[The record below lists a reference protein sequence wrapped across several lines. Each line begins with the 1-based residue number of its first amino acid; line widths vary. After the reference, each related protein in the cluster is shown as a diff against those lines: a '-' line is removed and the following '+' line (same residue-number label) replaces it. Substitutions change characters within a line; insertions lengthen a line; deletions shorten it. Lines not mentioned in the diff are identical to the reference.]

1 MKQQVKSTVK
11 RLLYM
16 AFTPVR
22 KLTRKTDAINE
33 RTGTGKVVLPNKEL
47 LGHVR
52 TLIHEGHTVTIQV
65 KGYSMR
71 PFLEHLRDQVILG
84 PFERLQ
90 VGDVVL
96 AEIAPG
102 VYVLHRIIEMRHEGV
117 LVLMGD
123 GNLSGQEICRM
134 ENVAGIVKVF
144 VRNGRRI
151 AADDAAWNRYGRIW
165 RRLLPIRRLLLL
177 CYKMNLDVVAR

>member
-11 RLLYM
+11 RLLYV
-16 AFTPVR
+16 AFAPVR
-22 KLTRKTDAINE
+22 MLTRKTVPAKE
-33 RTGTGKVVLPNKEL
+33 RAAGEKVILPNKDL

-52 TLIHEGHTVTIQV
+52 ALIQEGHTVTIQV

-71 PFLEHLRDQVILG
+71 PFLEHLRDQVVLG

-144 VRNGRRI
+144 IRNGRQI
-151 AADDAAWNRYGRIW
+151 AADDATWVRYGRLW
-165 RRLLPIRRLLLL
+165 RKLLPMRRLLLL
-177 CYKMNLDVVAR
+177 FYKMNLDIVVR